1 MSVWLKWADQN
12 GMRTKSLFK
21 YYKSEEIKF
30 QKRLLEGWPILKL
43 FFCVIEE
50 QRLCLV
56 RYSILEN
63 EFDGVS
69 RNVCCQSDRLVELGE
84 SLRGSLF
91 FVYPWKN
98 IILEGLKEKLDS
110 KTDKRGVVE
119 SKCSNNSWLEC
130 LELSHG
136 LSRSRGQKAG
146 LWTKRYV
153 LFVEKGNSDEK
164 RSGKIL
170 VHDWR

>member
-1 MSVWLKWADQN
+1 MSVWLKSADQN
-12 GMRTKSLFK
+12 GIRTKSLFK

-63 EFDGVS
+63 EFDGVRQECLS
-69 RNVCCQSDRLVELGE
+69 LELAADDRLVELGE
-84 SLRGSLF
+84 SLWGSLF

-98 IILEGLKEKLDS
+98 IILEGFKGKLDS

-119 SKCSNNSWLEC
+119 SKCRIEYWRTSLLEQI
-130 LELSHG
+130 
-136 LSRSRGQKAG
+136 SRSD
-146 LWTKRYV
+146 L
-153 LFVEKGNSDEK
+153 L
-164 RSGKIL
+164 
-170 VHDWR
+170 